1 MCIIVD
7 ANSANDLSNRT
18 ADGEPVLRWLLNPKQ
33 RAGLI
38 LGGKLAIEL
47 DKAGFRAT
55 LAVLSRAGRLHR
67 VPAGVLARREQAL
80 SAAGTC
86 VSNDVHVVALA
97 LSSGC
102 NLVFTRDAQ
111 LHRDL
116 KRHSPSGRRIAIYQR
131 ASHARL
137 LTACDCM

>member
-7 ANSANDLSNRT
+7 ANSAHDLSNRT

-38 LGGKLAIEL
+38 LGGKLAAEL
-47 DKAGFRAT
+47 DKAGFRTT

-67 VPAGVLARREQAL
+67 IADDILRRREEEL
-80 SAAGTC
+80 AAQGSC
-86 VSNDVHVVALA
+86 VSNDPHVVALA
-97 LSSGC
+97 LITGC
-102 NLVFTRDAQ
+102 TLVFTKDRQ
-111 LHRDL
+111 LHTDL
-116 KRHSPSGRRIAIYQR
+116 KRHSRRGQRIAIYQR

-137 LTACDCM
+137 LAPCDCI